1 MNNPWT
7 RYPQPL
13 KAVEPLPRPANLG
26 FVTASADHPV
36 PQSADLGVE
45 NPNAFH
51 IARNRIIVREPTY
64 YTAQPFSRLLQGS
77 MHPLDQLRFDLFQFP
92 AESLSDGLPADAE
105 PAQPAHRTDM
115 REA

>member
-7 RYPQPL
+7 RYPQSL

-36 PQSADLGVE
+36 PQSADLGVKRA
-45 NPNAFH
+45 NAFR
-51 IARNRIIVREPTY
+51 IAGDRVVVRDPTH
-64 YTAQPFSRLLQGS
+64 YTAQPSSRFLQGS
-77 MHPLDQLRFDLFQFP
+77 MHPLDQLRFDLVEFP
-92 AESLSDGLPADAE
+92 TDSLSDGLPADAE